1 MHDSKVLANVY
12 KRNQW
17 VLETQTKG
25 LTHADSLIQ
34 PEARGNCMNY
44 VLGHVLAHRDIVLK
58 MLEIEPVMDAAQ
70 FARYDHG
77 SEPVLADGPDV
88 VPLEDLLSL
97 LKRSGELLVEAI
109 EPLTA
114 EQLEREVKL
123 GERSASLGQRI
134 EFFGWH
140 EAYHAGQ
147 TEYLRQL
154 AGTDDEVI

>member
-17 VLETQTKG
+17 VIEEQTKG
-25 LTHADSLIQ
+25 LSHPDSLLQ

-44 VLGHVLAHRDIVLK
+44 VLGHVLAHRDKVLE
-58 MLEIEPVMDAAQ
+58 MLGVEPVMGSEQ

-88 VPLEDLLSL
+88 VPLEELLSL
-97 LKRSGELLVEAI
+97 LKRAGELLVEAI

-114 EQLEREVKL
+114 DQLEREVRL
-123 GERSASLGQRI
+123 GERSAPLGQRI

-154 AGTDDEVI
+154 AGTDDDVI

>member
-17 VLETQTKG
+17 VLEEQTKG
-25 LTHADSLIQ
+25 LSHADSLIQ

-44 VLGHVLAHRDIVLK
+44 VLGHVLAHRDKVLK
-58 MLEIEPVMDAAQ
+58 MLEIEPVMDPEQ

-77 SEPVLADGPDV
+77 SEPVLADGLDV
-88 VPLEDLLSL
+88 VPLEELLVL

-114 EQLEREVKL
+114 EQLERETEL

-134 EFFGWH
+134 EFYGWH

-154 AGTDDEVI
+154 AGTDDGVI

>member
-17 VLETQTKG
+17 VIEEQTKG
-25 LTHADSLIQ
+25 LSHPDSLLQ

-44 VLGHVLAHRDIVLK
+44 VLGHVLAHRDKVLE
-58 MLEIEPVMDAAQ
+58 MLGIEPVMGSEQ

-77 SEPVLADGPDV
+77 SEPVLADGPEV
-88 VPLEDLLSL
+88 VPLEELLAL

-123 GERSASLGQRI
+123 GERSAPLGQRI

-154 AGTDDEVI
+154 AGMDDDVI